1 MLPLRGEKI
10 PEHGRQLFSKTA
22 SFAHRFKLAVNVL
35 GIILLASSDRAHD
48 DDATFRI
55 NTVNDAMVSELVLPI
70 PCQRTAQWKSVPFR
84 VDGQLFL

>member
-1 MLPLRGEKI
+1 
-10 PEHGRQLFSKTA
+10 LFSKTA
-22 SFAHRFKLAVNVL
+22 RFAHGFELAVDVL
-35 GIILLASSDRAHD
+35 GIILLANSDRAHD